1 MFGKDPRHTDYRLC
15 RADTPGP
22 TRVTPSGPRAGA
34 ARVDGAVGDHE
45 SLLEQ
50 LSTHARLANDAGERA
65 DSNFLMVGDRNRD
78 RCPFSLPLHDDV
90 TASTPN
96 LDETGG
102 PKKVADLLARQDPQL
117 TQPVPR
123 RLCA

>member
-1 MFGKDPRHTDYRLC
+1 MEETE
-15 RADTPGP
+15 RART
-22 TRVTPSGPRAGA
+22 GA
-34 ARVDGAVGDHE
+34 AGLDGAVADHE

-50 LSTHARLANDAGERA
+50 LSSHARLADDAGERA
-65 DSNFLMVGDRNRD
+65 DSDFPMVGDRNRD

-102 PKKVADLLARQDPQL
+102 LKKVADLLARQDPQL

-123 RLCA
+123 RRCA